1 MDSAELRQ
9 MSITNA
15 KLALN
20 QWNGVNNQPIKFLSH
35 TQQHCIG
42 TMMSFFK
49 RNHQEKFPIRN
60 DENGYSVDI
69 SGWNIYQWLDGVLL
83 KGSYMDSEK
92 DILNNVRSCWLEN
105 RVK

>member
-20 QWNGVNNQPIKFLSH
+20 QWNGVNNQPIKFLSP
-35 TQQHCIG
+35 TQHQCLEK
-42 TMMSFFK
+42 MMIFFK
-49 RNHQEKFPIRN
+49 RNYREKFPIRN

-69 SGWNIYQWLDGVLL
+69 SGWNIGEWLEGVLE
-83 KGSYMDSEK
+83 KGNYNDSQK
-92 DILNNVRSCWLEN
+92 DILNNIRKCWLGAQ
-105 RVK
+105 K

>member
-20 QWNGVNNQPIKFLSH
+20 QWNGVNNQPITFLSH

-49 RNHQEKFPIRN
+49 RNYQEMFPLMDNKSGNPI
-60 DENGYSVDI
+60 DV
-69 SGWNIYQWLDGVLL
+69 SGWNIYEWLEGVLL
-83 KGSYMDSEK
+83 KGSYGDSERG
-92 DILNNVRSCWLEN
+92 ILNNVRSCWLEN

>member
-49 RNHQEKFPIRN
+49 RNREEKFPLMDTKSGRYI
-60 DENGYSVDI
+60 DV
-69 SGWNIYQWLDGVLL
+69 SGWNMYEWLDGVLL

-105 RVK
+105 RGK